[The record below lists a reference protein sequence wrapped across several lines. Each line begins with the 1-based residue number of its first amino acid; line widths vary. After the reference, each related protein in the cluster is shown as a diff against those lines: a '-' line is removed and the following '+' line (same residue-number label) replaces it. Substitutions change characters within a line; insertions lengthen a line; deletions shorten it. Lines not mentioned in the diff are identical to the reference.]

1 MNFFP
6 WFVVWVIMFATVLVL
21 AAWRKTV
28 TRNEDDSLH
37 VSDAE
42 TAAVPRQV
50 ELAQKLAKI
59 DKLGKGATIIAAVY
73 GVALLA
79 IYLYQVW
86 NSTGTIQQ

>member
-6 WFVVWVIMFATVLVL
+6 WFVVWVIMFAAVLVL

-37 VSDAE
+37 VSE
-42 TAAVPRQV
+42 SQAAAIPRQV
-50 ELAQKLAKI
+50 EMAQKIAKI
-59 DKLGKGATIIAAVY
+59 DKLGKGATIVAAVY

-86 NSTGTIQQ
+86 TNTAIQQ

>member
-1 MNFFP
+1 MNFRP
-6 WFVVWVIMFATVLVL
+6 WFVVWVIMFAVVLVL

-37 VSDAE
+37 VSDAS

-50 ELAQKLAKI
+50 ELTQKLAKI
-59 DKLGKGATIIAAVY
+59 DKLGKGATIVAAVY
-73 GVALLA
+73 GVALLG

-86 NSTGTIQQ
+86 TSTAIQQ

>member
-6 WFVVWVIMFATVLVL
+6 WFVVWVIMFAAVLVL

-37 VSDAE
+37 VSDAS

-50 ELAQKLAKI
+50 ELTQKLAKI
-59 DKLGKGATIIAAVY
+59 DRLGKGATIVAAVY

-79 IYLYQVW
+79 IYMYQVW
-86 NSTGTIQQ
+86 TNTTIQQ

>member
-6 WFVVWVIMFATVLVL
+6 WFVVWVIMFAAVLVL

-37 VSDAE
+37 VSE
-42 TAAVPRQV
+42 CPAAAIPRQV
-50 ELAQKLAKI
+50 EMAQKIAKI
-59 DKLGKGATIIAAVY
+59 DKLGKGATIVAAVY

-86 NSTGTIQQ
+86 TNTAIQQ